1 MPAYDTLLDALND
14 LKQRGYTIDFNLAFD
29 HVKCDETGVCLVPS
43 QFEITEYYRFEG
55 ISDPD
60 DSSVI
65 FAIESKDGTMKGVM
79 VSGYGMYSEALS
91 EEMLQKLKVHHA

>member
-91 EEMLQKLKVHHA
+91 EEMMQKLKVHHA

>member
-29 HVKCDETGVCLVPS
+29 HLKCNGMGVCLSPS

-55 ISDPD
+55 ISDPE

-65 FAIESKDGTMKGVM
+65 FAIESKDGTMKGIL
-79 VSGYGMYSEALS
+79 VSGYGVYSDALS
-91 EEMLQKLKVHHA
+91 EEMLQKLRVHHA

>member
-29 HVKCDETGVCLVPS
+29 HVKCDELGVCLVPS

-55 ISDPD
+55 ISDPE

-91 EEMLQKLKVHHA
+91 EEMMQKLKVHHA

>member
-29 HVKCDETGVCLVPS
+29 YVKSSETGVRLLPS

-55 ISDPD
+55 ISDPE

-65 FAIESKDGTMKGVM
+65 FAIESTDGTMKGVL
-79 VSGYGMYSEALS
+79 VNAYGVYSEVCS
-91 EEMLQKLKVHHA
+91 EEMLEKLKMHHA

>member
-1 MPAYDTLLDALND
+1 LND

-29 HVKCDETGVCLVPS
+29 HVICDEMGVCLLPS

-55 ISDPD
+55 ISDPE

-65 FAIESKDGTMKGVM
+65 FAIESKDGTMKGIL
-79 VSGYGMYSEALS
+79 VSAYGVYSDALS
-91 EEMLQKLKVHHA
+91 AEMLQKLMVHHA